1 MRTVHVTAP
10 HPEISELLT
19 LLFSRGADVNIVGKD
34 RNTPLFTAINE
45 EMFKTAIDLI
55 ERGADVNHIGANNL
69 TTLECCF
76 AVLKKTNKELRPSHC
91 RYQICKML
99 YLLIAYIEFFLI
111 VKLHLKKDAFQIPTN
126 DSLLCRGLRIE
137 LHVAKTNDFFFFSF
151 LDNYLFKHLAYLN
164 LILNIVLN
172 IFNCMNYVLKNQMQ
186 VRTTYRFLN
195 VCKINVK

>member
-76 AVLKKTNKELRPSHC
+76 AVFKKTNKELRPSHC

-99 YLLIAYIEFFLI
+99 YLLIAYIEFF
-111 VKLHLKKDAFQIPTN
+111 
-126 DSLLCRGLRIE
+126 
-137 LHVAKTNDFFFFSF
+137 
-151 LDNYLFKHLAYLN
+151 
-164 LILNIVLN
+164 
-172 IFNCMNYVLKNQMQ
+172 FNC
-186 VRTTYRFLN
+186 
-195 VCKINVK
+195 